1 MSVMGAIAP
10 RLERAEIAR
19 SQHKPTESLQ
29 AYDYY
34 LRALASIYHFTK
46 EANIEALKLTQTAN
60 NLDPDFAAPFALGA
74 LCFTQGW
81 RLGWSNGGA
90 EDVSEARRLA
100 RRAIEL
106 DRDDPTV
113 LALAGNALGLFVG
126 EVEEGAALLARAI
139 SLDPNLAAA
148 RIWNGYVQLC
158 LGDRDAAI
166 EQFQIGL
173 RLSPL
178 DPRIFLAQNGMAVA
192 HLLAGR
198 YEDGSLWAKIA
209 VQQNPDFVTAHRTLM
224 ACHAMAGR
232 VEEARQAWAV
242 ARQIDPTQRI
252 ATVLNR
258 WHFRRPQDFQRLA
271 EACRIAGMP
280 E

>member
-1 MSVMGAIAP
+1 M
-10 RLERAEIAR
+10 
-19 SQHKPTESLQ
+19 
-29 AYDYY
+29 
-34 LRALASIYHFTK
+34 
-46 EANIEALKLTQTAN
+46 
-60 NLDPDFAAPFALGA
+60 
-74 LCFTQGW
+74 
-81 RLGWSNGGA
+81 
-90 EDVSEARRLA
+90 SEARRLA

-106 DRDDPTV
+106 DKDDPKV

-126 EVEEGAALLARAI
+126 EVEDGAALLARAI

-166 EQFQIGL
+166 EQFQVGL
-173 RLSPL
+173 RMSPL
-178 DPRIFLAQNGMAVA
+178 DPRIFLAQNGMAFA
-192 HLLAGR
+192 HFLAGR

-209 VQQNPDFVTAHRTLM
+209 VQQNPDYVTAHRTLM

-232 VEEARQAWAV
+232 VDEARQAWAV

-258 WHFRRPQDFQRLA
+258 WHFRRPQDFQRYA